1 MVRSIDKA
9 AREVKIAEIKRQIA
23 AGTYDS
29 PDKMEKAIDAFLS
42 NQPAADSGRPNQPR

>member
-23 AGTYDS
+23 AGTYES
-29 PDKMEKAIDAFLS
+29 PDKIEKALDAFL
-42 NQPAADSGRPNQPR
+42 NQQSADAGRPNQPR